1 MNQAS
6 LELWEKSIDGRKSS
20 GLNVND
26 WCEKNNLTKHAYYYL
41 KKRIE
46 LFRNDKMNT
55 NNTPVFAE
63 LKSAPK
69 FTKKTQEALQISWN
83 DLKFSIS
90 DTETAKLAAEF
101 ITQLQK
107 RC

>member
-1 MNQAS
+1 
-6 LELWEKSIDGRKSS
+6 
-20 GLNVND
+20 LNVSD
-26 WCEKNNLTKHAYYYL
+26 WCEKNNLTKHAYYYW

-46 LFRNDKMNT
+46 LAEQGATDI

-63 LKSAPK
+63 LKTSSR
-69 FTKKTQEALQISWN
+69 FTEKVQEALQISWN

-90 DTETAKLAAEF
+90 NTETAELAAEF

>member
-1 MNQAS
+1 
-6 LELWEKSIDGRKSS
+6 
-20 GLNVND
+20 
-26 WCEKNNLTKHAYYYL
+26 
-41 KKRIE
+41 
-46 LFRNDKMNT
+46 MNT
-55 NNTPVFAE
+55 NNSPVFAE
-63 LKSAPK
+63 LKPSSN
-69 FTKKTQEALQISWN
+69 FTEKAQEVLQISWN

>member
-6 LELWEKSIDGRKSS
+6 LELWKKRIDNRKSS

-26 WCEKNNLTKHAYYYL
+26 WCEKNNLTKHAYYYW

-46 LFRNDKMNT
+46 LSSQGETDINT
-55 NNTPVFAE
+55 TPVFAE
-63 LKSAPK
+63 LKPSPK
-69 FTKKTQEALQISWN
+69 FIGETQETLQVSWN
-83 DLKFSIS
+83 HLNFSIS
-90 DTETAKLAAEF
+90 NTKTAELAAEF

>member
-6 LELWEKSIDGRKSS
+6 LELWKKRVDDRKTS
-20 GLNVND
+20 GLNVSD
-26 WCEKNNLTKHAYYYL
+26 WCEKNHLTKHAYYYW

-46 LFRNDKMNT
+46 LAEQGETDT
-55 NNTPVFAE
+55 NNTLLFAE
-63 LKSAPK
+63 FTPSPK
-69 FTKKTQEALQISWN
+69 LTEKDQEALQISWN
-83 DLKFSIS
+83 DLKISITN
-90 DTETAKLAAEF
+90 TETAKLAAEF